1 MKKIVLLF
9 FFAIFMLLGTMSFAE
24 PSLTK
29 IGTYKCGK
37 QPKQVLFSPDSK
49 YIIMPLLADNGFD
62 IFDVSEKKML
72 KRINP
77 PNAAKVG
84 FAEGLFI
91 PEKNVFLVSQMTT
104 GNLYEYS
111 YPEFKLLRT
120 IPTKGVWSKFIAYN
134 GEKNLLCVSNWCS
147 NDISLIDYESGK
159 LVRKIKTAAAP
170 RGLYFSDKGENI
182 IVLSYEGGK
191 IHKFNTK
198 TGAKVSEISVPKSSM
213 RHIVVNKDETKAY
226 VSDMYFFQI
235 YEIDLVTFK
244 ITKKVKVYNNPNT
257 IDLLND
263 RWLFVSNRGP
273 NNPKDYTKRSPQN
286 GKVTIIDTSDMS
298 IVKTIPGGNQPTGL
312 DLNAEGNLLCF
323 SNFQDQNIE
332 LYSVT
337 VE

>member
-1 MKKIVLLF
+1 MKKSLILTVVFAFIVNSALF
-9 FFAIFMLLGTMSFAE
+9 SAPE
-24 PSLTK
+24 LTK

-49 YIIMPLLADNGFD
+49 YIVLPLLDDNGFD

-104 GNLYEYS
+104 ANLYEYS
-111 YPEFKLLRT
+111 YPDFKLLRT
-120 IPTKGVWSKFIAYN
+120 IPTKGVWSKFIAYSA
-134 GEKNLLCVSNWCS
+134 EKNLLCVSNWVS
-147 NDISLIDYESGK
+147 NDVSLIDYESGN

-191 IHKFNTK
+191 IHKFSTQ
-198 TGAKVSEISVPKSSM
+198 TGTKVSEISVPKSSM

-226 VSDMYFFQI
+226 VSDMYYFQI
-235 YEIDLVTFK
+235 YEVDLASFK
-244 ITKKVKVYNNPNT
+244 ITKKLKVYDNPNT
-257 IDLLND
+257 IALLND

-273 NNPKDYTKRSPQN
+273 NNPKDYTKRSPKN
-286 GKVTIIDTSDMS
+286 GKITVIDTSDMS
-298 IVKTIPGGNQPTGL
+298 IVKTYPGGNQPTGL
-312 DLNAEGNLLCF
+312 DLNAEGNILCS